1 MILLPKNWT
10 GLEEK
15 PDGVCI
21 YSEVGAF
28 MLKKSDGKEYIVN
41 EKTRGVVKKIAALQI
56 IAMLVFL
63 PFINSEN
70 VFKSGLLVLGAY
82 LLFSIICSNFQ
93 NRYVANNS
101 NEFNTDN
108 NKIN

>member
-15 PDGVCI
+15 PDGTYV
-21 YSEVGAF
+21 YSEVGTF
-28 MLKKSDGKEYIVN
+28 MLRKTNGKKYVVN
-41 EKTRGVVKKIAALQI
+41 EKTRGVVKKIAGSQI

-63 PFINSEN
+63 PLISSEN
-70 VFKSGLLVLGAY
+70 IFKSGLLVLGVY
-82 LLFSIICSNFQ
+82 FLFGAVCSNFQ

-101 NEFNTDN
+101 NEL
-108 NKIN
+108 NKD